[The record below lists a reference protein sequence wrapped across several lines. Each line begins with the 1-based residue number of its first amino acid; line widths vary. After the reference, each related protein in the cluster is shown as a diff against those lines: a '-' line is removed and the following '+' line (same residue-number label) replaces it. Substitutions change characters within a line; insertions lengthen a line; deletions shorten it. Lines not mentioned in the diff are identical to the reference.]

1 MKFFKDERVRK
12 NLFVGCFLIIVF
24 FLIYNIGHLY
34 NGVAK
39 LVNIFLPFILGSAI
53 AFILNVPMRGI
64 EKYLFRN
71 RDKFPDEKWAG
82 IRRALAIV
90 LTLLVTFFLVAL
102 ILYMV
107 VPQLADTISQI
118 VKQIPVGVMNISK
131 WAEDNFGVNDI
142 IQDLIEELANDW
154 KAILEDVTGF
164 LKKYLNSMLE
174 GGINAITGI
183 VSGVTNF
190 IIGFI
195 FAIYVLAQKEKLKF
209 QFKKMTYALLK
220 KETADR
226 LVEIAMLTSKTFAN
240 FISGQC
246 LEAFILGSMFFVVM
260 QIMGLPYSMLIS
272 VLIGATALIPIVGA
286 FIGCGIGFLLILLV
300 NPIKAFVFLITFLII
315 QQIEGNIIYPRV
327 VGSSVGLPG
336 IWVLVSVTV
345 GGSLFGVGGM
355 IIFIPLVSVVY
366 TLFRRYVY
374 NRLNEK
380 KLMGMFYDG
389 YSSGGDTSTDANGD
403 ISEVTVDATAEE
415 EIVRTRSGKP
425 YRPKN
430 KNRARGK
437 KNKKNK

>member
-174 GGINAITGI
+174 GGINA
-183 VSGVTNF
+183 
-190 IIGFI
+190 
-195 FAIYVLAQKEKLKF
+195 FALGRNQ
-209 QFKKMTYALLK
+209 QHR
-220 KETADR
+220 DR
-226 LVEIAMLTSKTFAN
+226 
-240 FISGQC
+240 
-246 LEAFILGSMFFVVM
+246 
-260 QIMGLPYSMLIS
+260 
-272 VLIGATALIPIVGA
+272 
-286 FIGCGIGFLLILLV
+286 
-300 NPIKAFVFLITFLII
+300 
-315 QQIEGNIIYPRV
+315 
-327 VGSSVGLPG
+327 
-336 IWVLVSVTV
+336 
-345 GGSLFGVGGM
+345 
-355 IIFIPLVSVVY
+355 
-366 TLFRRYVY
+366 
-374 NRLNEK
+374 
-380 KLMGMFYDG
+380 
-389 YSSGGDTSTDANGD
+389 
-403 ISEVTVDATAEE
+403 
-415 EIVRTRSGKP
+415 
-425 YRPKN
+425 YR
-430 KNRARGK
+430 
-437 KNKKNK
+437 